1 MLSDSGS
8 TISDTA
14 KNEKG
19 DRAETKRTR
28 NEDSQLDSVAQTV
41 ESQISQKENGSNQ
54 ESDAI
59 IEKIAI
65 SQSRFEVE
73 HFVKLPHGIRRVRVL
88 KDLDVNENTAELVS
102 AFSALSLD
110 SMEYEEPLSDVHLG
124 QIMTLPGITEVVER
138 LTYLNVEYV
147 HTYSEGAEI
156 TLADLI
162 LFVYFY
168 YFMVS
173 IKSIVKDIIIFNSSY
188 NIVGNLIFAISFI
201 LSY

>member
-19 DRAETKRTR
+19 DRAETNRTR
-28 NEDSQLDSVAQTV
+28 NEDRQLDSVAQTV
-41 ESQISQKENGSNQ
+41 ESQKENGSNQ

-59 IEKIAI
+59 VEKIAI

-124 QIMTLPGITEVVER
+124 QIMTLPGITDVVER